1 VKESYGRYDRTIEG
15 NKETT
20 KDRWIKVRE
29 KRWMG
34 AKQISW
40 TSIKC

>member
-1 VKESYGRYDRTIEG
+1 VKESYDRTIEG
-15 NKETT
+15 KKETT

-34 AKQISW
+34 AK
-40 TSIKC
+40 